1 MSGSL
6 CHVLNGHVD
15 VDPEHVVGDEAN
27 EDKDSNMDSP
37 DVGDGD
43 NVKNH
48 DDGGEDDDVDDMT
61 MTRKM
66 TKMMSKRVVEIHQ
79 VLASNGSNS
88 IFEDNPCAGLNWLI
102 CKL

>member
-43 NVKNH
+43 NVKNY
-48 DDGGEDDDVDDMT
+48 DDGGEDDKKEDKDDDQ
-61 MTRKM
+61 
-66 TKMMSKRVVEIHQ
+66 E
-79 VLASNGSNS
+79 G
-88 IFEDNPCAGLNWLI
+88 G
-102 CKL
+102 

>member
-61 MTRKM
+61 MT
-66 TKMMSKRVVEIHQ
+66 KMMIKRVVEIHQ
-79 VLASNGSNS
+79 VHLPQT
-88 IFEDNPCAGLNWLI
+88 NPTQFS
-102 CKL
+102 KTTHV

>member
-61 MTRKM
+61 MTRKK
-66 TKMMSKRVVEIHQ
+66 TKMILWQQHLDSPASGGQSSRHQ
-79 VLASNGSNS
+79 RT
-88 IFEDNPCAGLNWLI
+88 
-102 CKL
+102 